1 MHTLSLNCS
10 ISDISD
16 NFLGADSANHVPE
29 VIDLS
34 DRDDALVPP
43 PTAYIL
49 GRLQQEGDLPV
60 LLALARFLQAD
71 DSTHSSDLAL
81 DCVPTNVSHKVPL
94 QDINQLYELWLST
107 PCPPSPRLTEVEQQ
121 LRSIPKSEHDGY
133 LLHTLHSS
141 RSFHLPLT
149 FLACWHSL
157 STLKRYCTLW
167 SNALS
172 WLTVSATLGD
182 RSSNLSLE
190 CMQRITT
197 VPLHHKHPGIPEV
210 FSSDLPLLLSSRWL
224 TDVQINAAGDYI
236 NSHPSRTPHLRVLH
250 SHFIGT
256 LALHFNPSEPW
267 APRRA
272 RPVDSLI
279 AQGVITELLVPV
291 HHAEGHWSFLWVNI
305 TSETYT
311 HNDTLHLSSTQA
323 PYSCMRLM
331 NWWISS
337 VLNRPVYLT
346 NARRTFTLGSQS
358 DGHSCG
364 VAVITS
370 MAHIA
375 LNNHFTAWTQ
385 DSTTCDRMDWFLH
398 LSEDIRLS
406 PIVDEYPV
414 FDVDLDDIVQP
425 SFSAF
430 APFTKDVESE
440 IVHPPIDTMS
450 SLLAPS
456 SPSLIDI
463 DSSSDSEH
471 LDAASD
477 MEVHLSNP
485 SSAPLTSSP
494 PAPLIQST
502 LPFKQV
508 SCKEWREQERRR
520 WEESQEQRA
529 LYQEMERLQ
538 KDRKEAKRKAY
549 QRLKKQAQ
557 RARHKALRAQLASV
571 ADNQSPKVCV

>member
-121 LRSIPKSEHDGY
+121 LRSIPKSEHD
-133 LLHTLHSS
+133 
-141 RSFHLPLT
+141 
-149 FLACWHSL
+149 
-157 STLKRYCTLW
+157 
-167 SNALS
+167 
-172 WLTVSATLGD
+172 
-182 RSSNLSLE
+182 
-190 CMQRITT
+190 
-197 VPLHHKHPGIPEV
+197 
-210 FSSDLPLLLSSRWL
+210 
-224 TDVQINAAGDYI
+224 
-236 NSHPSRTPHLRVLH
+236 
-250 SHFIGT
+250 
-256 LALHFNPSEPW
+256 
-267 APRRA
+267 
-272 RPVDSLI
+272 
-279 AQGVITELLVPV
+279 
-291 HHAEGHWSFLWVNI
+291 
-305 TSETYT
+305 
-311 HNDTLHLSSTQA
+311 
-323 PYSCMRLM
+323 
-331 NWWISS
+331 
-337 VLNRPVYLT
+337 
-346 NARRTFTLGSQS
+346 
-358 DGHSCG
+358 
-364 VAVITS
+364 
-370 MAHIA
+370 
-375 LNNHFTAWTQ
+375 
-385 DSTTCDRMDWFLH
+385 
-398 LSEDIRLS
+398 
-406 PIVDEYPV
+406 
-414 FDVDLDDIVQP
+414 DDIVQP

-430 APFTKDVESE
+430 APFTKDVKSE

-520 WEESQEQRA
+520 WEESHV
-529 LYQEMERLQ
+529 
-538 KDRKEAKRKAY
+538 RKNVEYKFK
-549 QRLKKQAQ
+549 LK
-557 RARHKALRAQLASV
+557 V
-571 ADNQSPKVCV
+571 